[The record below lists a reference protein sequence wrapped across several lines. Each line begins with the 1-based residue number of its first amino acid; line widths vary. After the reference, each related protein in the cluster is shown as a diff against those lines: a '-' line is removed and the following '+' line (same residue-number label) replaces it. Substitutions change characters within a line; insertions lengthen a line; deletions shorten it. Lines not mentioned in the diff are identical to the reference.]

1 MQNTTP
7 NSTQVDPISK
17 EQIDV
22 EASTSPR
29 KRWSWIIFIII
40 GVMLSQSR
48 KEGGTFAQ
56 PFALILPILSGVLFY
71 KILSRVTFI
80 KSSKIRYVFVTV
92 ILIVCSIIIQG
103 FAIGADTYS
112 ARKVSSEQYVTDYSQ
127 RMADF
132 KAKFTDLTER
142 NDALSGMLIDPAISK
157 EDAKS
162 NVTTLTKQKA
172 VLEEI
177 ANITPLSIDLMEEGL
192 KAAEANIDLTPFRQQ
207 MASTKVA
214 RDKYI
219 NASIDAYQAQADG
232 KKASEVRSL
241 LTLAEAAKENM
252 EIEEQKG
259 ANLMQ
264 EILSKQSTSE

>member
-7 NSTQVDPISK
+7 HDSEDSGLPNDKIDPK
-17 EQIDV
+17 LQDN
-22 EASTSPR
+22 PK
-29 KRWSWIIFIII
+29 KRWSWIIFIIT
-40 GVMLSQSR
+40 GVILYQSG
-48 KEGGTFAQ
+48 KDGGSFAK
-56 PFALILPILSGVLFY
+56 ACSLLLPIISGVLFY
-71 KILSRVTFI
+71 KLSNKMSFV
-80 KSSKIRYVFVTV
+80 KSSRLRHVLISI
-92 ILIVCSIIIQG
+92 ILIICSLLIQG
-103 FAIGADTYS
+103 FAIGADIYS
-112 ARKVSSEQYVTDYSQ
+112 ARNASSEQYVTDYSQ

-132 KAKFTDLTER
+132 KSKFTDLTER
-142 NDALSGMLIDPAISK
+142 NDTLSGMLIDPAISK
-157 EDAKS
+157 EDAKN
-162 NVTTLTKQKA
+162 NVDTLTKQKA

-177 ANITPLSIDLMEEGL
+177 ANITPLFIDLMEEGL
-192 KAAEANIDLTPFRQQ
+192 KVAEANIDLTPFRQQ

-241 LTLAEAAKENM
+241 LALAEAAKKNM